1 MNKQTGDQR
10 EPMLQAIT
18 SDTIIQAQN
27 GDTHT
32 LSALYQR
39 YRVGVFRYL
48 YYRTGDLQAAEDLT
62 SEVFLRMLRSITNY
76 HPKGVSFDAWLFQ
89 IARNVSIDHY
99 RKSRHREHL
108 PLNDEL
114 VAKGEQVDHTVERE
128 LISETLA
135 EALVQ
140 LNETQRDVIVMRFV
154 VGMRISQVAQSL
166 QKSEDS
172 IKGLQRRGLIALRDI
187 LSDWEVNY
195 V

>member
-18 SDTIIQAQN
+18 SDTITQAQN
-27 GDTHT
+27 GDTRI

-39 YRVGVFRYL
+39 YQVRIFRYL

-76 HPKGVSFDAWLFQ
+76 RSKGVSFDAWLFQ
-89 IARNVSIDHY
+89 IARNVCIDHY

-108 PLNDEL
+108 PLKDEL